1 MEHVD
6 LSSYFGEYEGSFVL
20 YDAGADSWMIYNEDT
35 AGTRVSPDSTYKI
48 YDALLGLEK
57 GIITPEDSG
66 MAWDGTEYSIDA
78 WNSDQDLDSA
88 MGNSVNWYF
97 QSIDHQAGYSEVAG
111 FYHEIGY
118 GNEDVSGGIDFLPG
132 VNQR

>member
-1 MEHVD
+1 MPEHSLPEQRRD
-6 LSSYFGEYEGSFVL
+6 PPLPEALRLLWGG
-20 YDAGADSWMIYNEDT
+20 SWMIYNEDT

-78 WNSDQDLDSA
+78 
-88 MGNSVNWYF
+88 
-97 QSIDHQAGYSEVAG
+97 
-111 FYHEIGY
+111 
-118 GNEDVSGGIDFLPG
+118 
-132 VNQR
+132 